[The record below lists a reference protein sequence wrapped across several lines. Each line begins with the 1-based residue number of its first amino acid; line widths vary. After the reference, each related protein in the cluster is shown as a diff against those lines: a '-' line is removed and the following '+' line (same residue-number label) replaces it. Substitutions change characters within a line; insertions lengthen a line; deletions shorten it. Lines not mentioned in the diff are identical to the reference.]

1 MLVVVNNPSLAQ
13 LSSRHGP
20 GARHVIEEASREDS
34 GPSHSHF
41 PQSGVFP
48 AAALAAVE
56 QQHALSEFLMGTR
69 SGSIIKPSLLRHKL
83 VCGLLCSNR

>member
-1 MLVVVNNPSLAQ
+1 M
-13 LSSRHGP
+13 
-20 GARHVIEEASREDS
+20 IEEASREDS

-69 SGSIIKPSLLRHKL
+69 SGSIIKPSLLRTNSY
-83 VCGLLCSNR
+83 VVYYAATDNWNRKS